1 MKIRSVSL
9 VILATVILA
18 GLTVAC
24 QQQALAPP
32 PAAEP
37 EEEVQPTPTA
47 EMEEMEAEEVS
58 LTMSFVPSGD
68 TQEIITGGE
77 EIERLLEA
85 ETGYEITTNVATSY
99 AAVVEAMCAENVDIG
114 WLNTFGY
121 LVAREK
127 CGVDVILGTVRFG
140 TPFYTGQIIA
150 RADSG
155 IESIADIEGKV
166 MCWTDPLSTSGYI
179 IPSLML
185 QAEGIDLEADLA
197 DTVMAGSHD
206 NVVLAVYNGDCDAG
220 ATYVDAR
227 GTVED
232 EFPDVREQVVV
243 ITESPEIPNDT
254 VSVRP
259 DLPEDVVQ
267 NIQQALLT
275 IADTEEGQE
284 ALFTVYEIEDLQ
296 EVDDSFYDAFRLT
309 LDAAGVN
316 IEDYVE

>member
-1 MKIRSVSL
+1 MKMRFVSL
-9 VILATVILA
+9 LILASILLV
-18 GLTVAC
+18 GLTAAC
-24 QQQALAPP
+24 QQQALVPP
-32 PAAEP
+32 PAPEP
-37 EEEVQPTPTA
+37 EEEVQPTAPA
-47 EMEEMEAEEVS
+47 EMMEEVS

-77 EIERLLEA
+77 EIERLLEE
-85 ETGYEITTNVATSY
+85 ETGYDITTNVATSY
-99 AAVVEAMCAENVDIG
+99 AAVVEAMCAENADIG

-121 LVAREK
+121 LVANEK

-140 TPFYTGQIIA
+140 SPFYTGQIIA

-155 IESIADIEGKV
+155 IESISDIEGKV
-166 MCWTDPLSTSGYI
+166 MCWVEPLSTSGYI

-197 DTVMAGSHD
+197 DTVMAGSHN
-206 NVVLAVYNGDCDAG
+206 NVVTAVYNGDCDAG

-232 EFPDVREQVVV
+232 EFPDVREKVVV
-243 ITESPEIPNDT
+243 IAESPEIPNDT

-259 DLPEDVVQ
+259 DLPDDVVQ
-267 NIQQALLT
+267 NVQQALLA